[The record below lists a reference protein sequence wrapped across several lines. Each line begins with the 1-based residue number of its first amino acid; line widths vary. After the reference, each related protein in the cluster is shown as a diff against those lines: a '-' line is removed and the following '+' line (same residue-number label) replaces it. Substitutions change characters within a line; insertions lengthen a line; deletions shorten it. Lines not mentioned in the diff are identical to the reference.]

1 MMRDWYPFPAPA
13 QPPKVQACPPC
24 VPRDHDDSLPTFGD
38 AVDFYFAGSSKI
50 RSFLLPRPP
59 HPVTARRARVNRAQ
73 EGQALRARCR
83 GIPDA
88 EAMLNMLWTSPRHD
102 RKLPT
107 KGRHSCLFWEG
118 RTVMLSLQTNVPVHG
133 FPLCDNVPSRHAGPW
148 IGVLGTRGAIV
159 VLPSQP
165 SRMERVWSGSQ
176 VRAQLPND
184 VTSLGPHK
192 DKFPRARLKN
202 LVSPRNSSYYG
213 FGKTRAKLLSH
224 MMLQQTFHGASKRSM
239 T

>member
-1 MMRDWYPFPAPA
+1 
-13 QPPKVQACPPC
+13 
-24 VPRDHDDSLPTFGD
+24 
-38 AVDFYFAGSSKI
+38 
-50 RSFLLPRPP
+50 
-59 HPVTARRARVNRAQ
+59 
-73 EGQALRARCR
+73 
-83 GIPDA
+83 
-88 EAMLNMLWTSPRHD
+88 MLWTSPRHD

-165 SRMERVWSGSQ
+165 LRMERVWSGSQ

-224 MMLQQTFHGASKRSM
+224 MMVSVRKEGRLSKHVAAGSIPFLPTLTTTFPPAAANLPRGVETEHDVTSPASPVLVIGAAQLSRVQR